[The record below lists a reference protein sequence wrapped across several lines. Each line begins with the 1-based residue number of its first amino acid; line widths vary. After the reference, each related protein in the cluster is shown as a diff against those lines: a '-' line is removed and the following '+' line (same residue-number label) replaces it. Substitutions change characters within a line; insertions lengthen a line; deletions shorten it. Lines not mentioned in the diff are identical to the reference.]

1 MSAFDEVFH
10 ATVAVEVVSQREASV
25 EVTDG
30 ALTCLIPHSQIEDSQ
45 SDITSTSSPGDEGD
59 LVIPQWLAED
69 RELV

>member
-1 MSAFDEVFH
+1 MSRFDEVFH
-10 ATVAVEVVSQREASV
+10 ATVAVEVVSQKPASV

-30 ALTCLIPHSQIEDSQ
+30 VNTCYIPHSEIDETQ
-45 SDITSTSSPGDEGD
+45 SDITAASSPGDEGD